1 MDILALLSLIFSGIS
16 IVGTIIIGIFTVK
29 ANIKISKINNLEA
42 VHKFEKNITKF
53 ELQFKDELWLAEIL
67 ENGEFNNYNKKSQK
81 LILKW
86 WLKYKKEN
94 PVILLNK
101 PTVEYEDKELLML
114 SAGPDAFKNIKTKT
128 PPEDLPDPKDLF

>member
-67 ENGEFNNYNKKSQK
+67 DNGEFDTYNKKSQK

-86 WLKYKKEN
+86 WLNYKKEN

-101 PTVEYEDKELLML
+101 PTVKYTDKEILRLRV
-114 SAGPDAFKNIKTKT
+114 GPDEFKNIKTKT
-128 PPEDLPDPKDLF
+128 LPEDLPDPKDLF